1 MFFKDIIGQQS
12 IQQRLRLMVES
23 GRIPHALI
31 FHGPE
36 GVGKLPLALA
46 TAQYLC
52 CTDRQ
57 NGDSCGK
64 CPSCLLFEK
73 LTHPDVH
80 FAFPISKSKEA
91 GVELCS
97 DVIGL
102 FKSNILSNPYISINE
117 WMSVCSQ
124 SKVGT
129 IYTAEAEDIIRKFQF
144 KAYCGGYK
152 ILIMWLPEKMQTACA
167 NSLLKLVEEPAPNT
181 LFLFV
186 SNDIESVLGTI
197 VSRCQPV
204 EVPPIDDESLR
215 SWALS
220 LGRFPQNEVDF
231 LVRNAGGS
239 VTFFN
244 DSFSE
249 NNQNKV
255 IFEYFQTFMRLAW
268 SLDVEKIRDFLDEI
282 TKESRETHLLFFR
295 NAQRLLR
302 ENFILKLEEPELSY
316 MSEDEMNFA
325 SRFSRFIHE
334 RNVVQM
340 MEELELAEAQ
350 VQQNVNVRIIL
361 FHLFFIFYKLLHKS
375 RIVQ

>member
-1 MFFKDIIGQQS
+1 MFFRDIIGQNPL
-12 IQQRLRLMVES
+12 QQRIRAMIDS
-23 GRIPHALI
+23 GKVPHALL

-52 CTDRQ
+52 CTDRHD
-57 NGDSCGK
+57 GDACGK
-64 CPSCLLFEK
+64 CPSCMLFK
-73 LTHPDVH
+73 NFTHPDIH

-97 DVIGL
+97 DVIDS
-102 FKSNILSNPYISINE
+102 FKNTILSNPYISINE
-117 WMSVCSQ
+117 WMSICSQ
-124 SKVGT
+124 SKMGT
-129 IYTAEAEDIIRKFQF
+129 IYTSEAEDIIRKFQF
-144 KAYCGGYK
+144 KPYCGGYK
-152 ILIMWLPEKMQTACA
+152 ILIMWLPEKMQTSCA

-197 VSRCQPV
+197 VSRCQPI
-204 EVPPIDDESLR
+204 EVPPIDNESLR
-215 SWALS
+215 NWALS
-220 LGRFPQNEVDF
+220 LNKFPENEVDF
-231 LVRNAGGS
+231 LVKNAGGS

-244 DSFSE
+244 DSIE

-255 IFEYFQTFMRLAW
+255 IFDYFRSFMRLAW

-282 TKESRETHLLFFR
+282 QKESRETHLLFFR
-295 NAQRLLR
+295 NSQRLLR
-302 ENFILKLEEPELSY
+302 ENFILLLNEPDLSY
-316 MSEDEMNFA
+316 MSEDEADFA
-325 SRFSRFIHE
+325 SKFSKFIHE
-334 RNVVQM
+334 RNVVEM
-340 MEELELAEAQ
+340 MEAFDLAEAQ

-361 FHLFFIFYKLLHKS
+361 FHLFFLFYKLLHKS

>member
-1 MFFKDIIGQQS
+1 MFFRDIIGQNPL
-12 IQQRLRLMVES
+12 QQRIRSMIDS
-23 GRIPHALI
+23 GKVPHSLL

-52 CTDRQ
+52 CTDRHD
-57 NGDSCGK
+57 GDACGK
-64 CPSCLLFEK
+64 CPSCMLFK
-73 LTHPDVH
+73 NFTHPDIH

-97 DVIGL
+97 DVIDS
-102 FKSNILSNPYISINE
+102 FKNTILSNPYISINE
-117 WMSVCSQ
+117 WMSICSQ
-124 SKVGT
+124 SKMGT
-129 IYTAEAEDIIRKFQF
+129 IYTSEAEDIIRKFQF
-144 KAYCGGYK
+144 KPYCGGYK
-152 ILIMWLPEKMQTACA
+152 ILIMWLPEKMQTSCA

-197 VSRCQPV
+197 VSRCQPI
-204 EVPPIDDESLR
+204 EVPPIDNESLR
-215 SWALS
+215 NWALS
-220 LGRFPQNEVDF
+220 LNKFPENEVDF
-231 LVRNAGGS
+231 LVKNAGGS

-244 DSFSE
+244 DSIE

-255 IFEYFQTFMRLAW
+255 IFDYFRSFMRLAW

-282 TKESRETHLLFFR
+282 QKESRETHLLFFR
-295 NAQRLLR
+295 NSQRLLR
-302 ENFILKLEEPELSY
+302 ENFILLLNEPDLSY
-316 MSEDEMNFA
+316 MSEDEADFA
-325 SRFSRFIHE
+325 SKFSKFIHE
-334 RNVVQM
+334 RNVVEM
-340 MEELELAEAQ
+340 MEAFELAEAQ

-361 FHLFFIFYKLLHKS
+361 FHLFFLFYKLLHKS

>member
-1 MFFKDIIGQQS
+1 MFFRDIIGQNPL
-12 IQQRLRLMVES
+12 QQRIRSMVDS
-23 GRIPHALI
+23 GKVPHALL

-52 CTDRQ
+52 CTDRHD
-57 NGDSCGK
+57 GDACGK
-64 CPSCLLFEK
+64 CPSCMLFK
-73 LTHPDVH
+73 NFTHPDIH

-97 DVIGL
+97 DVIDS
-102 FKSNILSNPYISINE
+102 FKNTILSNPYISINE
-117 WMSVCSQ
+117 WMSICSQ
-124 SKVGT
+124 SKMGT
-129 IYTAEAEDIIRKFQF
+129 IYTSEAEDIIRKFQF
-144 KAYCGGYK
+144 KPYCGGYK
-152 ILIMWLPEKMQTACA
+152 ILIMWLPEKMQTSCA

-197 VSRCQPV
+197 VSRCQPI
-204 EVPPIDDESLR
+204 EVPPIDNESLR
-215 SWALS
+215 NWALS
-220 LGRFPQNEVDF
+220 LNKFPENEVDF
-231 LVRNAGGS
+231 LVKNAGGS

-244 DSFSE
+244 DSIE

-255 IFEYFQTFMRLAW
+255 IFDYFRLFMRLAW

-282 TKESRETHLLFFR
+282 QKESRETHLLFFR
-295 NAQRLLR
+295 NSQRLLR
-302 ENFILKLEEPELSY
+302 ENFILLLNEPDLSY
-316 MSEDEMNFA
+316 MSEDEADFA
-325 SRFSRFIHE
+325 SKFSKFIHE
-334 RNVVQM
+334 RNVVEM
-340 MEELELAEAQ
+340 MEAFELAEAQ

-361 FHLFFIFYKLLHKS
+361 FHLFFLFYKLLHKS